1 MQINI
6 KMMTEEA
13 YFTLQKNHAEVYK
26 MIVDHPSDS
35 SWLKDYLGFEP
46 YEEKKYIVEDFSLKN
61 ADNYQEVALENAIT
75 LYESFKDL
83 PRYILCNNRFWCW
96 VLFSKFYRQA
106 QKAVK
111 FTDGTLVSR
120 WLIRNSRRSLM
131 LGVISRQYFKVEVS
145 HKEGSNQYE
154 LTEFIIKNHNP
165 YKNITMRN
173 IGMLEN
179 VVIPYLQICKE
190 MQQKYAIVLD
200 DDFCSTLMK
209 EASKIGSV
217 MLIDVMKKDEIYA
230 ILLDRIETYINTVD
244 KNK

>member
-1 MQINI
+1 MKINV

-13 YFTLQKNHAEVYK
+13 YLTLQKNHAEVYK

-46 YEEKKYIVEDFSLKN
+46 YEEKKYIIEDFSLKN

-75 LYESFKDL
+75 LYEVFKDL
-83 PRYILCNNRFWCW
+83 PRYILCNNRFWGW

-106 QKAVK
+106 QKAIK
-111 FTDGTLVSR
+111 FTNGTLASR
-120 WLIRNSRRSLM
+120 WLIGTSRRSLM
-131 LGVISRQYFKVEVS
+131 LGVVSRQYFKIEVS
-145 HKEGSNQYE
+145 ITNESKKYE
-154 LTEFIIKNHNP
+154 LAEFIIKNHAP
-165 YKNITMRN
+165 YKNIAMRN
-173 IGMLEN
+173 IGMLNN

-190 MQQKYAIVLD
+190 MHQKYGIVLD

-217 MLIDVMKKDEIYA
+217 MLIDIMKKDDIYSL
-230 ILLDRIETYINTVD
+230 LLDKIEAYIKENS
-244 KNK
+244 KNE